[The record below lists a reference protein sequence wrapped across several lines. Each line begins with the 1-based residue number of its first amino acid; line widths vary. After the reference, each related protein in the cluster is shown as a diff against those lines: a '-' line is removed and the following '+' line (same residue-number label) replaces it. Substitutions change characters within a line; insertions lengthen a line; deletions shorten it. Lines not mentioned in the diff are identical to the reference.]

1 MIDSIIKY
9 IVQKGYSGQP
19 VLIQLRAQVVS
30 AESVQILTL
39 CHRIFRKWGEVKI
52 DAARTTL
59 ADCVS
64 SLVLQ
69 D

>member
-39 CHRIFRKWGEVKI
+39 CHRIFRKWREVKVG
-52 DAARTTL
+52 AARTTS
-59 ADCVS
+59 AHCVS
-64 SLVLQ
+64 SLVLHN
-69 D
+69 